1 MRFWTRELAGWIL
14 LVVGLYL
21 FRQAFVLLTIQ
32 EPRLLEGATLTI
44 IGVVVFRGGIHLLK
58 VAVAA
63 QVCLR
68 AQERLADERP
78 APAATGTASPS
89 GSGRPRP
96 R

>member
-1 MRFWTRELAGWIL
+1 MRFWVREVMGWVLVLLGLATFYICYEL
-14 LVVGLYL
+14 LLIHHIIEAGALT
-21 FRQAFVLLTIQ
+21 FIGFVL
-32 EPRLLEGATLTI
+32 
-44 IGVVVFRGGIHLLK
+44 FRGGIHLLK

>member
-63 QVCLR
+63 QVCLE
-68 AQERLADERP
+68 AQEAVGNRP
-78 APAATGTASPS
+78 AGNRGVVPAGRGTTLP
-89 GSGRPRP
+89 GRSA
-96 R
+96 